1 MGTLYEKLNGD
12 TATKNR
18 VKPFTP
24 VSSSTPA
31 IAPPSLQLLRQ
42 NATSTPQTASERMAV
57 INRDRERGLSI
68 SQGTA
73 DPVQVQRQGLSG
85 IPVIGQFLTGRG
97 PQGPSN
103 SLYNPGSMQQDL
115 VEKGIVGFF
124 LEGFQKKLSP
134 TREEVGEQIFTR
146 YEKLQEIEKNPN
158 RALNLAIS
166 DVIKQSPGKAQNIN
180 DLKDP
185 GIKLSKEEKEALF
198 WTNTLEDAFAVLDA
212 PVFIGSTK
220 IPKNALLS
228 FLKKANKAED
238 IIPRLRMIGIS
249 EEVANKVSPK
259 IAKSFNELEIAKLIE
274 DAKTATKDSAKPSL
288 FSRIQDKVV
297 TKLTPGRTS
306 RFAEDARQ
314 TSKIAPEST
323 PARNLIKRVD
333 EVEEGASERFFRST
347 QGGKVFD
354 EIKPDEVTP
363 AFIREDLDTFVTKL
377 GDEFQ
382 VIEGKTGQQIGD
394 GGRSVAEAVQKA
406 KTEVEELGSE
416 RLNEFLTNSPL
427 SPRYTQVADK
437 APTKAIKE
445 LPKKLPAGVI
455 TADKLRLTDK
465 AAARR
470 LAKLENMAKTAP
482 DVDSFVDNSGITRE
496 SLDKTVQKQGY
507 KDSEQFFNTNRPERV
522 SKGEVASRSRQA
534 TPDTRTAPDDEQYYS
549 LLAEQ
554 EAGDT
559 FKLAFK
565 KEEAEAV
572 VDNLRAVFADMKG
585 IEVEDALKF
594 TEEDLYKAQVEY
606 EFVMDSLMDDPARAL
621 SKYANKNGELPEVLG
636 GEFRTV
642 LKKGKQVRVRN
653 SEFARR
659 GDDIAT
665 ELGFEYAEE
674 ARDAYAKY
682 LKRKADAAKVLD
694 NLRKVRNSIRLAK
707 QMNTFV
713 EVNQKKLAAEF
724 MKNRK
729 ALTAIVEAAER
740 AGFRK
745 GMAKGNEKMEKLVNR
760 LRSRRHTISG
770 IKFRYNLSPSEVRKT
785 QEAAQKEMKDLAIP
799 DDPRFMTKD
808 EFSEYVKQMEIAA
821 KDIEDRRVERGIVKA
836 VIEQKGLKNTEN
848 IREVMGL
855 PNLSEMTLDQ
865 LKRYDEVLSKFQ
877 DNDEFLSKRT
887 LEVIDRTALKG
898 ARTMR
903 QVQEFFAK
911 EIKRVTGRDVK
922 PSELQDLVASPL
934 DYIRWDSSLAE
945 KDPFMD
951 FFVNRAQT
959 HMLAGKSNALRIRD
973 IVEELAKKANKSR
986 NKVRK
991 TKEYKLKTKRELAE
1005 AREAL
1010 KMAQDPNTEKVLKAT
1025 IRRLKWSLGIRGK
1038 IKRLFAPSH
1047 HEVIRFLEARGTEK
1061 DMYWK
1066 ALTKEEQE
1074 YARFMRNYYNNAYNY
1089 LSYINELEGSRFID
1103 AYFTHTRKTF
1113 FEKWI
1118 DDGFVSAVK
1127 GFADSAKEDFAVSQ
1141 IINPDTGQ
1149 ILPKSKF
1156 FQYTLFRSGEGEA
1169 SQNATK
1175 TFLHYMEMFE
1185 RKKMLDRMVPELD
1198 IYTNTLTPPGL
1209 TQTGL
1214 QMDRSLKKFV
1224 NTYLNNKRG
1233 RKMDVTPLIPQNGGV
1248 DIFLRL
1254 GNTVVSLLDLGWSL
1268 TAGSAAAVG
1277 EQIANYIILGKVGTL
1292 KAAKRRIWDTGMKRM
1307 ATKEGQSILKQ
1318 AEPFI
1323 GRNIWTDIAEVDTSI
1338 IEKGL
1343 KTGYGLFGQS
1353 TVEAN
1358 KMLVLGAATKAEMKA
1373 GKLSAER
1380 MAQLRIDAGRWRD
1393 MGDEVKSI
1401 LGATSAG
1408 KTVNKYKGWAIPI
1421 FRTSAKNLKEI
1432 ADMMRKGEIKDL
1444 AKSRQL
1450 HETIREIEVT
1460 AAALYVGSI
1469 VNSAIPDDSFLGK
1482 LKARVMRETLTIL
1495 QGLDPRLFLSM
1506 PRLGTWM
1513 YQLADNIITL
1523 ALMEEYKTD
1532 SKYGDKGDNKGWG
1545 ALKRQFTPAFL
1556 RQFIPDPKPKS
1567 KRTTK
1572 TGTKL
1577 DDLNRLDK
1585 LDGLNKLDKL
1595 DRLDRLDELD
1605 SLDSL

>member
-18 VKPFTP
+18 VKPFAP

-31 IAPPSLQLLRQ
+31 ITPPSLQLLRQ
-42 NATSTPQTASERMAV
+42 NATSTPQSASDRFAI
-57 INRDRERGLSI
+57 INRDRERGVSI
-68 SQGTA
+68 SQGFE
-73 DPVQVQRQGLSG
+73 DPIQTKRQGLSG
-85 IPVIGQFLTGRG
+85 IPVIGKFLTGTG

-103 SLYNPGSMQQDL
+103 SLYNPGSLQQDL

-760 LRSRRHTISG
+760 LRSRRQTVSG
-770 IKFRYNLSPSEVRKT
+770 IKFRYNLSPSEVRKA
-785 QEAAQKEMKDLAIP
+785 QEAAQREMKDLSIP

-821 KDIEDRRVERGIVKA
+821 NDIELRRNERGIVK
-836 VIEQKGLKNTEN
+836 VIIEQKELKNTEN
-848 IREVMGL
+848 LREAMGL
-855 PNLSEMTLDQ
+855 PPLSEMTLEE
-865 LKRYDEVLSKFQ
+865 LGRYEKVLNKFA
-877 DNDEFLSKRT
+877 DGDEFLSKRT

-898 ARTMR
+898 ARTVR
-903 QVQEFFAK
+903 QVREFLSQ
-911 EIKRVTGRDVK
+911 EIKRVLGRDVK
-922 PSELQDLVASPL
+922 PDELSNLTAGAS
-934 DYIRWDSSLAE
+934 DYLRWDTSLAE
-945 KDPFMD
+945 SKPFYGFM
-951 FFVNRAQT
+951 VNRAQK
-959 HMLAGKSNALRIRD
+959 HMMEGEANFLRIQNR
-973 IVEELAKKANKSR
+973 IEELAKKAKKSR
-986 NKVRK
+986 SK
-991 TKEYKLKTKRELAE
+991 A
-1005 AREAL
+1005 
-1010 KMAQDPNTEKVLKAT
+1010 NTA
-1025 IRRLKWSLGIRGK
+1025 K
-1038 IKRLFAPSH
+1038 IKSLKKELRTTTDPGARKAIKKRMKKLGWRADLKQKVVPTYTR
-1047 HEVIRFLEARGTEK
+1047 IINYLEARGDEK
-1061 DMYWK
+1061 EMWFK
-1066 ALTKEEQE
+1066 TLTKEEQE
-1074 YARFMRNYYNNAYNY
+1074 YAQYIRNYYNSAYNY
-1089 LSYINELEGSRFID
+1089 LSYINELHGSRYID
-1103 AYFTHTRKTF
+1103 AYFTHVRKGF
-1113 FEKWI
+1113 LEKWT

-1127 GFADSAKEDFAVSQ
+1127 NMWDAQKEDMAIAN
-1141 IINPDTGQ
+1141 IIDSDTGR

-1156 FQYTLFRSGEGEA
+1156 FQYALKRTGEGET
-1169 SQNATK
+1169 SQNLTRV
-1175 TFLHYMEMFE
+1175 FLQYSKLME
-1185 RKKMLDRMVPELD
+1185 RKKMLDKMVPELD
-1198 IYTNTLTPPGL
+1198 VYTSSLTPKEL
-1209 TQTGL
+1209 TQRGL
-1214 QMDRSLKKFV
+1214 EMDRTMKEFV
-1224 NTYLNNKRG
+1224 NNYLNNKRG
-1233 RKMDVTPLIPQNGGV
+1233 RRFNYGGIVKQNGPA
-1248 DIFLRL
+1248 DIMLRT
-1254 GNTVVSLLDLGWSL
+1254 GNTLVSFLDLGL
-1268 TAGSAAAVG
+1268 NFLAGSAAMVG
-1277 EQIANYIILGKVGTL
+1277 EQVATFVALGNRKTFIGF
-1292 KAAKRRIWDTGMKRM
+1292 KRRIWDTGMKRLVDSK
-1307 ATKEGQSILKQ
+1307 ASAILKE

-1323 GRNIWTDIAEVDTSI
+1323 GRNIWTEIAEVDKPI
-1338 IEKGL
+1338 FEKGMQ
-1343 KTGYGLFGQS
+1343 TMFGLFGQS

-1358 KMLVLGAATKAEMKA
+1358 KIYLLGSLTKAELKA
-1373 GKLSAER
+1373 GKISAQR
-1380 MAQLRIDAGRWRD
+1380 MADLKLEAGRWRD
-1393 MGDEVKSI
+1393 MGSQVKSI
-1401 LGATSAG
+1401 VGATSPGAAY
-1408 KTVNKYKGWAIPI
+1408 TKYKTWAIPI
-1421 FRTSAKNLKEI
+1421 MRTTLQDITK
-1432 ADMMRKGEIKDL
+1432 
-1444 AKSRQL
+1444 
-1450 HETIREIEVT
+1450 T
-1460 AAALYVGSI
+1460 AARLKRGEFKEALTAKETVELMRAVEITAVALVVG
-1469 VNSAIPDDSFLGK
+1469 NAIASEENQDAPL
-1482 LKARVMRETLTIL
+1482 ARLRARIKQEALTIL
-1495 QGLDPRLFLSM
+1495 GGVDPTVWLATPRLYSWLQQLSGNLKKIVM
-1506 PRLGTWM
+1506 L
-1513 YQLADNIITL
+1513 
-1523 ALMEEYKTD
+1523 EEYKTD
-1532 SKYGDKGDNKGWG
+1532 SKYGDKGDLKGIG
-1545 ALKRQFTPAFL
+1545 GLKQMFTPGFI
-1556 RQFIPDPKPKS
+1556 RQFIPNAPKKS
-1567 KRTTK
+1567 TSSSTK
-1572 TGTKL
+1572 TNTKL
-1577 DDLNRLDK
+1577 DN
-1585 LDGLNKLDKL
+1585 LNKLDKL
-1595 DRLDRLDELD
+1595 DNLNKLDKLNKLDRLDELD